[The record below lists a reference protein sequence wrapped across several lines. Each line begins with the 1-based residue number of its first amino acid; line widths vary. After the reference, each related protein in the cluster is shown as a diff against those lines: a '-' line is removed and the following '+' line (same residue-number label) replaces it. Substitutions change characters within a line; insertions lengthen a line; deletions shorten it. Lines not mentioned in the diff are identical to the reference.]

1 VERKKL
7 TPWLGLITLIGSQLL
22 VLFGVAIWLWS
33 FPRGGIWIATPL
45 GAFTISA
52 ISGLAALAV
61 PAIFSHASTTTD
73 VIDIFEFKALR
84 QGVNVSAPVIGILLG
99 GIGILV
105 VRCHLGGDVGNAS
118 MAKYFVPEVGV
129 TKYLFATLLLIGP
142 IVEEIVIRGFLY
154 RAFRRSYHVVFSIS
168 AIVLVAMVIHWN
180 VIASSIWVLFL
191 LAGLQV
197 ILCLLLER
205 THNLWNCIV
214 CHLAYNVMLL
224 LADGI

>member
-1 VERKKL
+1 M
-7 TPWLGLITLIGSQLL
+7 PWLGLITLIGSQLL
-22 VLFGVAIWLWS
+22 VVFGVAIWLWC

-45 GAFTISA
+45 GAFTIST
-52 ISGLAALAV
+52 ISGVAALSV
-61 PAIFSHASTTTD
+61 PAIFSRASTISSI
-73 VIDIFEFKALR
+73 VGIFELRALR
-84 QGVNVSAPVIGILLG
+84 QGVNVSAPVVGVLLG

-118 MAKYFVPEVGV
+118 MARYFVPEVGV

-154 RAFRRSYHVVFSIS
+154 RAFRRSYHVIFSIS
-168 AIVLVAMVIHWN
+168 AIVVVAMVIHWN

-197 ILCLLLER
+197 ILCVLLER

-214 CHLAYNVMLL
+214 CHVAYNATLL
-224 LADGI
+224 VAGGA